1 MSSPF
6 EWIDFP
12 AGRARFSGGIRGADE
27 LGHETFA
34 IEIDGTEYFG
44 ELKNDWLPDQ
54 THYDVAV
61 VSFGFSV
68 ELQVG
73 MPITAWSVHPF
84 TDDQLESVKTIII
97 QLIDAGTSFTKKPLI
112 ISEIGGAI
120 FTGKVIFNEN
130 WALTKISDQP
140 GVQK

>member
-6 EWIDFP
+6 ELIDLP
-12 AGRARFSGGIRGADE
+12 AGRARFSSGIRGADE

-34 IEIDGTEYFG
+34 IEIDGIEYFG

-73 MPITAWSVHPF
+73 MPITAWSVRPF
-84 TDDQLESVKTIII
+84 THDELESIKIIII

-112 ISEIGGAI
+112 ISESGGAI
-120 FTGKVIFNEN
+120 FTGKVIFKEN
-130 WALTKISDQP
+130 WALTERNDQP